1 MTVAAVFR
9 CSFCPPVVD
18 ELPIYVARFPRRPF
32 SELWPEIAKLDFPVY
47 CAGGSAPASVH
58 YHHAADLDCPIGC
71 GDVAVFPGDVLVG
84 DAEGVVVIPAH
95 LADEVAAAAVEQ
107 ERLERFL
114 LREIQQGR
122 GVFGTYPPNDETLA
136 RYEAWKAAGEPGN

>member
-1 MTVAAVFR
+1 M
-9 CSFCPPVVD
+9 
-18 ELPIYVARFPRRPF
+18 
-32 SELWPEIAKLDFPVY
+32 
-47 CAGGSAPASVH
+47 
-58 YHHAADLDCPIGC
+58 
-71 GDVAVFPGDVLVG
+71 FPGDVLVG

-114 LREIQQGR
+114 LREIPQGR

-136 RYEAWKAAGEPGN
+136 RYEAWKTAGEPGN